1 MEWGLRN
8 RISSIIKPQDRRAL
22 MLAVDHGYFLGPT
35 EKLESPR
42 KVIAPLLKYCDSL
55 MLTRGVQRSSVS
67 PTTDTPMVLR
77 VSGGS
82 SIIGDDLS
90 QEDITVSV
98 EDAIRLNASAL
109 AISIF
114 VGSKYEYQT
123 IVNLGRLVNEATK
136 YGLPV
141 LAVTAVGK
149 DLGKDAR
156 YLSLACRIAA
166 EQGAHIVKT
175 YYCDNFEKV
184 VQSCPVPIIVAGG
197 KKIPERDA
205 LQLTYNAI
213 KCGAVGVD
221 MGRNIWQS
229 EHPVSMIRAVRA
241 IVHEDLNVGQAFE
254 LYKDLVSKEST
265 KTANTLN
272 QNRPNK
278 VNRNKPKKTGSNK
291 PAQNKPAQ
299 NKPAQNKPAQ
309 NKPAQNKPAQNKPA
323 QNKPAQN
330 KPAQNKPAQN
340 KPAQT
345 SSNKPVQTKSAES
358 PSQKID
364 SKKPISDKP
373 AQATSDKPA
382 QATSDKPAQATSD
395 KPAQATSDKPAQATS
410 DKPPLLT
417 NQHKP
422 LLTNQHKPLLTNQ
435 HKPLLTNQHKPLL
448 TNQHKPLL
456 TNQHKPLLTN
466 QHKPLLTNQHKP
478 LLTNQHKPLLTNQ
491 HKPLLTNQ
499 HKPLLTNQHKP
510 LLTNQHKPLL
520 TNQHKPL
527 LKNLIN

>member
-1 MEWGLRN
+1 MEWGLKN
-8 RISSIIKPQDRRAL
+8 RISRIIKPQNRRAL

-35 EKLESPR
+35 EKLENPR

-67 PTTDTPMVLR
+67 PTTGTPMVLR

-241 IVHEDLNVGQAFE
+241 IVHEDLNVEQAFE
-254 LYKDLVSKEST
+254 LYKDLVSKESP

-272 QNRPNK
+272 QNRLNN
-278 VNRNKPKKTGSNK
+278 VNRNKPKKTDSNRPTQNRPIQNRPNNVNKNK
-291 PAQNKPAQ
+291 PKKTDSNRPTQNRPNNVNKNKPKKTDS
-299 NKPAQNKPAQ
+299 NRPAQ
-309 NKPAQNKPAQNKPA
+309 
-323 QNKPAQN
+323 
-330 KPAQNKPAQN
+330 
-340 KPAQT
+340 
-345 SSNKPVQTKSAES
+345 NKPVQTKPTEP

-364 SKKPISDKP
+364 SKKFTSDTPTQATSDTPTQATSDKPAQNKPVQTKPTEPPSQKIDSKKFTSDTP

-382 QATSDKPAQATSD
+382 QNKPVQTKPTEPPSQKIDSKKPTSDKPEQAASD
-395 KPAQATSDKPAQATS
+395 KPEQAASDKPDKPEQAAS
-410 DKPPLLT
+410 DKPD
-417 NQHKP
+417 KP
-422 LLTNQHKPLLTNQ
+422 EQAASDKPEQ
-435 HKPLLTNQHKPLL
+435 AASDKPEQAASDKPE
-448 TNQHKPLL
+448 QAASDKPE
-456 TNQHKPLLTN
+456 QAASDKPTSSF
-466 QHKPLLTNQHKP
+466 
-478 LLTNQHKPLLTNQ
+478 
-491 HKPLLTNQ
+491 
-499 HKPLLTNQHKP
+499 
-510 LLTNQHKPLL
+510 
-520 TNQHKPL
+520 
-527 LKNLIN
+527 